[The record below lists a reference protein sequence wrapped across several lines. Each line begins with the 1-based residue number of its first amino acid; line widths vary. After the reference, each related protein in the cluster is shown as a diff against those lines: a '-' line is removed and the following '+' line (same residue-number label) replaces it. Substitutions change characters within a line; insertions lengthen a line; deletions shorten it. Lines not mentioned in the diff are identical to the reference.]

1 MAAQRRDFHR
11 NSWLGFPSERFF
23 PPLSLWQGSHASSR
37 RLRETR
43 PLHHPSG
50 NGSVSVNIQMN
61 LQSSAENPLNLVFT
75 YNQDPFVEA
84 INPSTGPTVGQ
95 TSVTLVGR

>member
-1 MAAQRRDFHR
+1 
-11 NSWLGFPSERFF
+11 
-23 PPLSLWQGSHASSR
+23 
-37 RLRETR
+37 
-43 PLHHPSG
+43 
-50 NGSVSVNIQMN
+50 MN

-95 TSVTLVGR
+95 TSVTLVGRGFEASAKCFFGTTESLSVLVISSTTLVCESPQM